1 MSYYHQQQLQQQQQQ
16 LLLLQQQ
23 QQQQFEYQRYSYGQN
38 SSHSRHTSN
47 TSSHHRNL
55 PSLSSSVSSCSSSST
70 CGSPVNRQQTSP
82 YYYYSSPP
90 PSPSVRTPSPSR
102 TSEAQ
107 WQAYS
112 ATIRAKRATAPMPLR
127 SVSADSLTYENI
139 VDEKPSR
146 HSYEK
151 TGRNSYQS
159 YQSRYSIEYAYPVYS
174 QRANPL
180 DRDFVSCEPHSPT
193 ESRKSRRSSNASARR
208 VSFNDRV
215 VVISPLPVHPPE
227 ERLVT
232 LTAIDDDSV
241 SWNISRPSLKKQSS
255 ASTVV
260 EPSCSE
266 NEKYD
271 AIVKQCTN
279 RSASQIWWDESQLA
293 VELAEDDLLQEPKRN
308 NSMNQLKKLSVS
320 AFKTS
325 SKKEPSCS
333 QPKGSR
339 LGRTLKKWKKLLF

>member
-1 MSYYHQQQLQQQQQQ
+1 MSYYQQQN
-16 LLLLQQQ
+16 
-23 QQQQFEYQRYSYGQN
+23 QQQFEYQRYSYGSSQ
-38 SSHSRHTSN
+38 SHSRHTSN

-70 CGSPVNRQQTSP
+70 CGSPVRQQTSP

-107 WQAYS
+107 WLAYS
-112 ATIRAKRATAPMPLR
+112 ATIRAKRATATMPCR
-127 SVSADSLTYENI
+127 SVSADALTYENI
-139 VDEKPSR
+139 VDEKPTR

-151 TGRNSYQS
+151 SGRNSYQS
-159 YQSRYSIEYAYPVYS
+159 YQSRYSIEYAFPVYS

-180 DRDFVSCEPHSPT
+180 DRDFANDEPHSPT
-193 ESRKSRRSSNASARR
+193 DSRKSRRSSNASARR

-227 ERLVT
+227 ENIVT
-232 LTAIDDDSV
+232 KVDDDCL

-260 EPSCSE
+260 ESCSE

-279 RSASQIWWDESQLA
+279 RSPSQIWWDESQLA

-308 NSMNQLKKLSVS
+308 NSMNQLKKLGAS
-320 AFKTS
+320 AFKAS
-325 SKKEPSCS
+325 SKKEPSS
-333 QPKGSR
+333 QPKTSR
-339 LGRTLKKWKKLLF
+339 LGRTLKKWKKMLF